1 MGKKSVGIYI
11 WKGFACLP
19 SQARALAGYIVD
31 REPVTKAKLK
41 LEELAKALDS
51 AIAADIPVI
60 PDLSKVEFS
69 ENGKRILQAIGV
81 SSWKELAKRGM
92 YYSVEVSEADIK
104 LSIPNALAEGG
115 WAFDPA
121 KTITFPSNVE
131 LNKVV
136 QVILD
141 DYATHSR

>member
-1 MGKKSVGIYI
+1 MVLILFSTNVAFQVASVH
-11 WKGFACLP
+11 L
-19 SQARALAGYIVD
+19 RTTH
-31 REPVTKAKLK
+31 R
-41 LEELAKALDS
+41 
-51 AIAADIPVI
+51 
-60 PDLSKVEFS
+60 
-69 ENGKRILQAIGV
+69 R
-81 SSWKELAKRGM
+81 